1 MKFLAFIAS
10 LLIFAAPVLA
20 DNAPVP
26 DGKPHQ
32 FTLHD
37 GQFWVDGT
45 PIRILAGE
53 MHPGRIRPEF
63 WDQRIKQAKAMG
75 LNTISIY
82 LFWNQIEP
90 TEGNFVFKDQTDIRH
105 FAQLC
110 QDNGMWLIV
119 RAGPYVCAE
128 IEFGGFPAWMLKH
141 PGLQIRTNEPQYMG
155 YCKTYIQQ
163 IGGQLADMQVG
174 HGGPIIMVQV
184 ENELHRIDDYLRALK
199 DDFVAA
205 GFDGQLM
212 TCDPSGQPWT
222 TVEGIPNVLRGYNG
236 FSNDNSFAMRYNQI
250 TAVDKPTGYPI
261 YSPEVYTGW
270 FATFGTWG
278 PSKSPKVAVDR
289 QVAQEQFLMDH
300 KDVSWCLYLFNG
312 GTNFGFT
319 SGANNNHP
327 MQTSYDY
334 DAPIDELGRVTAKY
348 KALRDVYQKGMNLTL
363 PPIPPDPAVIEIPKF
378 TMSLQ
383 SPLLARLPAK
393 SVDSD
398 NVLSMEDI
406 DQNFGFVDYRKTFDA
421 GLKGTLDAG
430 PPRDYVSIMVNG
442 KVVSE
447 AFNGF
452 RPAVN
457 AIAKLDEPGPCT
469 LDILVHNLGRNS
481 LITSIAGQRKG
492 LTANP
497 TLDGTAITGWKIYSM
512 PLDDPD
518 QLPAAT
524 NAATGTPTGPTF
536 FTGSFTL
543 NDLGETY
550 LDMSNWH
557 FGVVWVNGHNLGRFW
572 DVGTS
577 RAIYLPSVWQ
587 NKGENQITVLE
598 LGPAPTTPEITGV
611 ANMVETSAKR
621 AAPLWATPT
630 TQP

>member
-110 QDNGMWLIV
+110 QDNGRWLIV

-128 IEFGGFPAWMLKH
+128 IEFGGFPAWLLKH

-250 TAVDKPTGYPI
+250 TAVDKQSQSLPFDFLKADFAKDDLPLSNLDGILMANSFHYIRDKAKLIKKLETYFSTNPTFLIVEYNTTRFNPWVPYPI
-261 YSPEVYTGW
+261 NYE
-270 FATFGTWG
+270 
-278 PSKSPKVAVDR
+278 K
-289 QVAQEQFLMDH
+289 
-300 KDVSWCLYLFNG
+300 LYQLF
-312 GTNFGFT
+312 T
-319 SGANNNHP
+319 
-327 MQTSYDY
+327 
-334 DAPIDELGRVTAKY
+334 
-348 KALRDVYQKGMNLTL
+348 
-363 PPIPPDPAVIEIPKF
+363 
-378 TMSLQ
+378 
-383 SPLLARLPAK
+383 
-393 SVDSD
+393 
-398 NVLSMEDI
+398 
-406 DQNFGFVDYRKTFDA
+406 
-421 GLKGTLDAG
+421 
-430 PPRDYVSIMVNG
+430 
-442 KVVSE
+442 
-447 AFNGF
+447 
-452 RPAVN
+452 
-457 AIAKLDEPGPCT
+457 
-469 LDILVHNLGRNS
+469 NLGYNT
-481 LITSIAGQRKG
+481 INK
-492 LTANP
+492 
-497 TLDGTAITGWKIYSM
+497 
-512 PLDDPD
+512 
-518 QLPAAT
+518 
-524 NAATGTPTGPTF
+524 
-536 FTGSFTL
+536 L
-543 NDLGETY
+543 NE
-550 LDMSNWH
+550 
-557 FGVVWVNGHNLGRFW
+557 
-572 DVGTS
+572 
-577 RAIYLPSVWQ
+577 LPSRF
-587 NKGENQITVLE
+587 G
-598 LGPAPTTPEITGV
+598 GR
-611 ANMVETSAKR
+611 MYSALIR
-621 AAPLWATPT
+621 L
-630 TQP
+630 